1 MKRNPWLWILTV
13 TAVALLSGGPALAQ
27 TSDPGTYP
35 GTTTDDDDGF
45 NAGWLGLLG
54 LFGLM
59 GLKRRREHE
68 EPYRRTE
75 HGRAPA

>member
-1 MKRNPWLWILTV
+1 MKRNPLLWLLTV

-27 TSDPGTYP
+27 TGDPGTYP
-35 GTTTDDDDGF
+35 PDVVNGDDGF
-45 NAGWLGLLG
+45 DAGWLGLLG
-54 LFGLM
+54 LFGLL
-59 GLKRRREHE
+59 GLKRRRERE